1 MKNKLYLL
9 MGRSNCGKDTIFD
22 MILNDKELSHIINV
36 KQYTTRPIR
45 ENEIDTSYVFT
56 SPKKFIDLFTE
67 GEIIEHR
74 QYNVLENKQPAL
86 WYYGTSKFDIDVNN
100 IYLSNSHVLE
110 SASNLIEKYNDFVV
124 PIYLYCDNAVLK
136 HRALQRGDDVT
147 EAMRRF
153 SANKHDFRW
162 LEHLATEGIVKNFSS
177 MDDEIDY
184 NMAKMVYDK
193 SIIID
198 VTNKSREEIFNEV
211 KNILLN

>member
-1 MKNKLYLL
+1 MTYTEVQN
-9 MGRSNCGKDTIFD
+9 
-22 MILNDKELSHIINV
+22 ILNGDEL
-36 KQYTTRPIR
+36 
-45 ENEIDTSYVFT
+45 
-56 SPKKFIDLFTE
+56 
-67 GEIIEHR
+67 
-74 QYNVLENKQPAL
+74 
-86 WYYGTSKFDIDVNN
+86 
-100 IYLSNSHVLE
+100 
-110 SASNLIEKYNDFVV
+110 LIEKYNDFVV
-124 PIYLYCDNAVLK
+124 PIYLHCDNAVLK